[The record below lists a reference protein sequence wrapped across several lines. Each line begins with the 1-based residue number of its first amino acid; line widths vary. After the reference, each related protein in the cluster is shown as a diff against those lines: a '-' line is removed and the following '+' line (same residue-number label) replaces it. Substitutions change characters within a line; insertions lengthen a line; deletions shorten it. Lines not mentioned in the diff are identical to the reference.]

1 MKQLFCL
8 IAAVAALALFN
19 GCAGTENV
27 ENARNLRTGMTK
39 AQVLEIMGDP
49 IANETFCKPDIW
61 YYQVRTVWAD
71 GLTTED
77 ECIPLVFAD
86 GTLIG
91 WGNEFYAHH
100 RMNKVN
106 AAGENKL

>member
-1 MKQLFCL
+1 LKQLFFL
-8 IAAVAALALFN
+8 IAAVAVLNVFC
-19 GCAGTENV
+19 GCAGTANV
-27 ENARNLRTGMTK
+27 ENARNLRVGMTK

-49 IANETFCKPDIW
+49 ISDETFCKPDVW
-61 YYQVRTVWAD
+61 FYQIRSVWAD

-77 ECIPLVFAD
+77 ECVPLVFAD
-86 GTLIG
+86 GILLG

-106 AAGENKL
+106 AAGETKL